1 MKTSNIEMKKL
12 DLGRFVLLSR
22 RIRNAK
28 MSFWHSTILHY
39 SLALLIT
46 HFSFLICNA
55 QSDDSIK
62 VITNSQMIGIGGT
75 NVLDTYL
82 SAEHF
87 KGFGASYLSH
97 TERQRTASRWSTI
110 VEHEANL
117 STVKD
122 RVNKKSELEGAY
134 NLYWGKLY
142 SWQLMDGKLRL
153 QAGGVLNASL
163 GFIYN
168 TSNSNNPAQAR
179 AHLNIMPT
187 VAAAYRFQLFGKKV
201 LARYEANLPLA
212 GVQFSPNYGQSYYEI
227 FSRGSYDHNIVP
239 TTFVCAPEWR
249 HLFTLDTPINRK
261 YSIRI
266 GYLGNMQQSKVNGL
280 RQHIYTHRFIIGFT
294 KRFSLISHAL

>member
-1 MKTSNIEMKKL
+1 MKEKKEMKEK
-12 DLGRFVLLSR
+12 
-22 RIRNAK
+22 RNAK
-28 MSFWHSTILHY
+28 KSFWLSTILPY
-39 SLALLIT
+39 SFAFLIT

-55 QSDDSIK
+55 QK

-87 KGFGASYLSH
+87 KGFGISYLSH
-97 TERQRTASRWSTI
+97 TERQRTGHRWSTI
-110 VEHEANL
+110 LEHEANL
-117 STVKD
+117 SSVKD
-122 RVNKKSELEGAY
+122 RVDKKQELEGAY

-142 SWQLMDGKLRL
+142 SWQLLDNRLCL
-153 QAGGVLNASL
+153 QAGGLLNASL

-187 VAAAYRFQLFGKKV
+187 AVASYRFQLFHKNMV
-201 LARYEANLPLA
+201 ARYEANLPLA
-212 GVQFSPNYGQSYYEI
+212 GIQCSPNYGQSYYEI
-227 FSRGSYDHNIVP
+227 FSRGNYDHNIVP
-239 TTFVCAPEWR
+239 TTFVSAPEWR
-249 HLFTLDTPINRK
+249 HLFTIDTAVSSK
-261 YSIRI
+261 FTLRI

-294 KRFSLISHAL
+294 RRFSITTFGLNEK